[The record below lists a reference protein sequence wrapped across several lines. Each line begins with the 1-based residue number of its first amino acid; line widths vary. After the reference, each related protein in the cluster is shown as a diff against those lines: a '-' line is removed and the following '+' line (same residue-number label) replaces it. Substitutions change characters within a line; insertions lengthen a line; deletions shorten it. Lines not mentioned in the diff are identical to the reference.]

1 MIKKLFPLI
10 AAALL
15 LAACH
20 KDEPSNGNDKPLPNP
35 YEITGAKAT
44 LDPSTTFQTW
54 EGFGAMN
61 LGGNWGDA
69 IDWSDSETDTF
80 TESLGLNIMRIR
92 IPYDEND
99 WSKLVNGCRYAYQNH
114 GTLILASPWTM
125 PVTMKTP
132 EQAEAL
138 KDGKTSSL
146 RPDKYGDY
154 AAYLQRFVNYMSNAG
169 APLYAISVQNEPDW
183 HASYEG
189 CMWTAQQHLD
199 FVKNYGQSI
208 TGTLLMTGESMGSDH
223 SFYTPVLN
231 DDAACANIDI
241 VGGHLYGTTPQ
252 PFPLA
257 EQKGKSLWM
266 TEHLLNDSFAKG
278 TSVWLETMD
287 MAKEIAGCLNSGWNA
302 YIWWYGIRYYSLLG
316 DGDAGTT
323 RGAILPRGRAFA
335 QFSRYIRPGDR
346 RIAISIEGAEGLSA
360 TAFKGENGRI
370 TIVIVN
376 PGQEIYKDFTI
387 ETGGTFSKISG
398 SYTDPN
404 LPADLKFTSSDGKII
419 LNLNSASV
427 TTIVANP

>member
-154 AAYLQRFVNYMSNAG
+154 
-169 APLYAISVQNEPDW
+169 LYAISVQNEPDW

-302 YIWWYGIRYYSLLG
+302 YIWWYGIRYYSFLG
-316 DGDAGTT
+316 DGEANTV
-323 RGAILPRGRAFA
+323 RGAVLPRGRIYA
-335 QFSRYIRPGDR
+335 QFSKYIRPGDV
-346 RIAISIEGAEGLSA
+346 RIGISLDKAGYLLA
-360 TAFKGENGRI
+360 TAFKAADGRVS
-370 TIVIVN
+370 IVVVN
-376 PGQEIYKDFTI
+376 PGPDIYKDFEI
-387 ETGGTFSKISG
+387 EVGNGFTTISG
-398 SYTDPN
+398 RFTDSN
-404 LPADLKFTSSDGKII
+404 LPANLTPELRDGKII
-419 LNLNSASV
+419 VDIKATSV
-427 TTIVANP
+427 TSLEIR